1 MSKNDSTQA
10 VSASFNYQDE
20 VNVGLD
26 RDEDIEAAPEE
37 EEFNVEVSVDPA
49 EKIQM
54 AIHKVGNDIQLCW
67 FYFLNFFIVC
77 HSFEK

>member
-10 VSASFNYQDE
+10 ASASFNYQDD

-26 RDEDIEAAPEE
+26 RNEDIEAAPEE
-37 EEFNVEVSVDPA
+37 EDPDSAVSVDSA

-54 AIHKVGNDIQLCW
+54 ASHKVSSERN
-67 FYFLNFFIVC
+67 
-77 HSFEK
+77 

>member
-10 VSASFNYQDE
+10 ALASFNYQDD

-26 RDEDIEAAPEE
+26 HNEDIEADPEE
-37 EEFNVEVSVDPA
+37 EDDLSGAVSIDPA

-54 AIHKVGNDIQLCW
+54 AIHKASNEKNLLIL
-67 FYFLNFFIVC
+67 FLY
-77 HSFEK
+77 

>member
-10 VSASFNYQDE
+10 ASASSNYQDE

-37 EEFNVEVSVDPA
+37 EDDLGGAVSVNPV

-54 AIHKVGNDIQLCW
+54 AVHKVSN
-67 FYFLNFFIVC
+67 
-77 HSFEK
+77 E